1 MRLFTPRLE
10 LIRAWADPVRAAAR
24 DDRARLAALL
34 DADVPA
40 DWPHEFLGDALPHM
54 ADALERQPPQD
65 GYTMW
70 FVVQREPRVLIGTA
84 GLKSPPNDGRV
95 DIGYGVVAS
104 FRRRGYAG
112 EATRRLIDMAFEDP
126 AVNRIVAET
135 MPDLTAS
142 IRVLEKCGFVQVAA
156 GVTGFS
162 GEEGVIQYE
171 LKRPSTAPQR

>member
-1 MRLFTPRLE
+1 MRLLTPRLE
-10 LIRAWADPVRAAAR
+10 LIRAWAEPLWAAAR

-40 DWPHEFLGDALPHM
+40 DWPHEFLSDALPHM
-54 ADALERQPPQD
+54 ADALERHPPQD

-95 DIGYGVVAS
+95 DVGYGVVAS
-104 FRRRGYAG
+104 HRGRGYAT
-112 EATRRLIDMAFEDP
+112 EATQRLMAMAFEDP
-126 AVNRIVAET
+126 AVQRIVAET
-135 MPDLTAS
+135 LPDLPAS
-142 IRVLEKCGFVQVAA
+142 IRVLERCGFVQIAA

-162 GEEGVIQYE
+162 GEQGVVQFE